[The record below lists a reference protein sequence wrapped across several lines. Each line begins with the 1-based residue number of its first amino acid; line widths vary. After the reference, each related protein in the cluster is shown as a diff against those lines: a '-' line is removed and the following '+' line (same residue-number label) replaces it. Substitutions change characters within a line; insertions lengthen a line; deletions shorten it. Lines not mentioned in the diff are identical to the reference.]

1 MPDKYCFRQP
11 VCSILCEL
19 IFEKA
24 YVEKYQ
30 NQDSL
35 DWRKIWHLGF
45 NFDTLELSKLSLLNI
60 SDFKSFKLSDFSDKR
75 LTSRISSYSMTST
88 AGHGLTWTVILIDSL
103 DRGNANGQYGRRL
116 GQKF

>member
-75 LTSRISSYSMTST
+75 LTANYEPSGERDTLQWWLQKT
-88 AGHGLTWTVILIDSL
+88 GILKLKDKNDPEFEI
-103 DRGNANGQYGRRL
+103 YGS
-116 GQKF
+116 K